1 MTSITFKNFCAMGAK
16 SVLAYTHI
24 FKYWFKGK
32 LVCHLTEPF
41 TDDISRICSS
51 KIVSLEI
58 LLTK

>member
-16 SVLAYTHI
+16 CVSAYTHI

-32 LVCHLTEPF
+32 LVCHLTERF
-41 TDDISRICSS
+41 IYDISLICSS
-51 KIVSLEI
+51 KIVSLKI